1 MRSRFFHSRREILR
15 AVRELRGASGG
26 IRGGA
31 AAVNQMLVLSVPCG
45 IARDLFDVAENLW
58 TEPALYDQIRFIGID
73 LDPEA
78 LDLSRELIR
87 DHSAFEL
94 RCADALDAGSL
105 PEGVDVLVSL
115 GFGEFLSD
123 DVLAD
128 FYRRCHTSL
137 RDGGRLITSAMNRDR
152 VSDYLARELAELHT
166 HYRSTE
172 HVTALLE
179 SAGFARVRTSRD
191 TVGLQT
197 LAVAEKA
204 L

>member
-1 MRSRFFHSRREILR
+1 
-15 AVRELRGASGG
+15 
-26 IRGGA
+26 
-31 AAVNQMLVLSVPCG
+31 
-45 IARDLFDVAENLW
+45 
-58 TEPALYDQIRFIGID
+58 
-73 LDPEA
+73 
-78 LDLSRELIR
+78 
-87 DHSAFEL
+87 
-94 RCADALDAGSL
+94 
-105 PEGVDVLVSL
+105 VDVLVSL

-128 FYRRCHTSL
+128 FYRRCHASL

-172 HVTALLE
+172 HVIALLE

-191 TVGLQT
+191 SVGLQT